1 MRKLTFLIALSFLIS
16 GNVSAQGVLGGII
29 RDKVREKAIEK
40 VTKVNDEEEVVESE
54 EQEEQEVSE
63 DQQETQEPTPQEKP
77 SKLKLETKS
86 QYDFV
91 PGDRILFFDDFS
103 QDAIGDFPALW
114 TGSGSGEVKTVNL
127 APGKWFHLT
136 ADDQVYN
143 LAKDLNLPENF
154 IFEFDL
160 IPASVEEDDYYDF
173 YLTLY
178 NSTNDFMDDDLYPGT
193 RGVHISIY
201 PDQWQVMGYDIEK
214 DSRDGQSN
222 LSPVVPETPT
232 HVIVWVQK
240 ARLRI
245 YHQGA
250 KVIDMPTLM
259 YTPTNFNRLR
269 YSMWNHQGNPL
280 ISNIRFTTASPDTRS
295 KLITEGKLISYGIY
309 FDVNSDKIKPES
321 KGAVGEIAKV
331 LNENPDV
338 RIKIEGHTDSDGDET
353 KNMDLSKRRAAS
365 VKNMLVSDYSVD
377 GSRIETDGYG
387 ESKPI
392 GSNST
397 SEGKAQNRRV
407 EFIKL

>member
-1 MRKLTFLIALSFLIS
+1 MRKFTFLIALLFLVS
-16 GNVSAQGVLGGII
+16 ANVSAQGVLGGII
-29 RDKVREKAIEK
+29 RDKVRDKVIEKATQEK
-40 VTKVNDEEEVVESE
+40 DEDEEVESE
-54 EQEEQEVSE
+54 EP
-63 DQQETQEPTPQEKP
+63 ETTESDVEASDATTQTKP
-77 SKLKLETKS
+77 SKQKLEAKS

-114 TGSGSGEVKTVNL
+114 TGTGSGEVKTVNL
-127 APGKWFHLT
+127 APGNWFHLT

-160 IPASVEEDDYYDF
+160 IPASVEEDDSYDF

-178 NSTNDFMDDDLYPGT
+178 NSSNDFMDDDLYPGT

-201 PDQWQVMGYDIEK
+201 PEEWQVRGYDSEK
-214 DSRDGQSN
+214 DSRDGQST

-245 YHQGA
+245 YHEGA

-269 YSMWNHQGNPL
+269 YSMWSCHGNPL

-295 KLITEGKLISYGIY
+295 KLLTEGKLISYGIY

-321 KGAVGEIAKV
+321 KGAVGDIAKV
-331 LNENPDV
+331 LNENPQV
-338 RIKIEGHTDSDGDET
+338 RIKIDGHTDSDGDET
-353 KNMDLSKRRAAS
+353 KNLDLSKRRASS
-365 VKNMLVSDYSVD
+365 VKNMLVSDYSIES
-377 GSRIETDGYG
+377 SRIETDGYG

-392 GSNST
+392 GSNSN